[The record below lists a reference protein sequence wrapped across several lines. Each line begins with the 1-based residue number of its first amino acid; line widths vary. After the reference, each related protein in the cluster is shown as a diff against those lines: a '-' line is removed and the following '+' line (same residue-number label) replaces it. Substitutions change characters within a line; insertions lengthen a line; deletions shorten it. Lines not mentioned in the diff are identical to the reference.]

1 MDGTA
6 ERGHERLNE
15 EVGHRLL
22 ELEGVIPPTEIGE
35 LWVFPPLE
43 EPEGSREFVL
53 FTRFGDN
60 GSRRLYSARV
70 PPSQEERREL
80 PGPDGYTRE
89 PVRKMANRRN
99 GDGGGAAD
107 DLPEQ
112 RITEHGEIPAGRLPG
127 LVQRFRRRLG
137 DDRVPVHVEVD
148 GSRERWIELL
158 GPAAAN
164 GDGAANVEVGNG
176 EARTN
181 GAEAPDGAGADVN

>member
-6 ERGHERLNE
+6 EHGHERLTE
-15 EVGHRLL
+15 EVGRRLL
-22 ELEGVIPPTEIGE
+22 ELEGTIPPTEIGE

-60 GSRRLYSARV
+60 GTRRLYSARV

-89 PVRKMANRRN
+89 RDREMANRRN
-99 GDGGGAAD
+99 GDGEDAGG

-137 DDRVPVHVEVD
+137 DDRVPIHVEVD

-158 GPAAAN
+158 GPVAN
-164 GDGAANVEVGNG
+164 GGDGAGGAEPGDG
-176 EARTN
+176 GARTN
-181 GAEAPDGAGADVN
+181 GAEAPEHAGAALN